1 MDELM
6 KFITWMKTKFM
17 NENHNMDEI
26 GNVKRWKVPHAWVD
40 QMMMF
45 HNKVEI
51 TNSWMK
57 WPIHVFVFEIGNHES
72 KTTFLHWFNS
82 LNS

>member
-26 GNVKRWKVPHAWVD
+26 GNVKR
-40 QMMMF
+40 
-45 HNKVEI
+45 
-51 TNSWMK
+51 
-57 WPIHVFVFEIGNHES
+57 
-72 KTTFLHWFNS
+72 
-82 LNS
+82 